1 MVGAGS
7 LRTWRQR
14 VLGAALAVLTLGVA
28 ALGYGQFRGAFTAT
42 TRLTLQADRSGLVME
57 PGAKVTFNGVRI
69 GRVVAVDPMVADG
82 TTAARLAMD
91 VEPHYAAMLPA
102 NIDADITATTVF
114 GNKYVSLTSPD
125 DPAEQRL
132 SPSEPIRVNGVSTE
146 FNTLFET
153 IMSIS
158 EQVDPVRLNTT
169 LSAVAEGLTGLGEPF
184 GASLV
189 SGNDILDE
197 VNARLPRLHYD
208 TIRLTQ
214 LAEIYTAAG
223 PDLWDSL
230 AAATTTAA
238 TLTRQRNSLES
249 ALLAAAGFGNTGT
262 EVFERAGPYLVAGAR
277 DLVPTAGVL
286 DEHSPALYCTLR
298 NYAQVAP
305 RVAGALGSNG
315 YSLNSFSGGGVTGA
329 EPPYLYPD
337 NLPRINA
344 KGGPGGRPGCWQ
356 SITRELWPA
365 PTLVL
370 DTGFTVAPYNHL
382 ELGSPMLVDHVWGR
396 QVGEYTINP

>member
-1 MVGAGS
+1 M
-7 LRTWRQR
+7 
-14 VLGAALAVLTLGVA
+14 
-28 ALGYGQFRGAFTAT
+28 
-42 TRLTLQADRSGLVME
+42 
-57 PGAKVTFNGVRI
+57 
-69 GRVVAVDPMVADG
+69 
-82 TTAARLAMD
+82 
-91 VEPHYAAMLPA
+91 
-102 NIDADITATTVF
+102 
-114 GNKYVSLTSPD
+114 
-125 DPAEQRL
+125 
-132 SPSEPIRVNGVSTE
+132 
-146 FNTLFET
+146 
-153 IMSIS
+153 
-158 EQVDPVRLNTT
+158 
-169 LSAVAEGLTGLGEPF
+169 GEPF

-329 EPPYLYPD
+329 EPHISIPTTCRGST
-337 NLPRINA
+337 PRA
-344 KGGPGGRPGCWQ
+344 APAAGRAAGSPSPASCGRRPPWCWTPA
-356 SITRELWPA
+356 SPSPRTTISNSAARCSSTTYGVARSGSTPSTRRALTSTVIEVDHPHHPA
-365 PTLVL
+365 P
-370 DTGFTVAPYNHL
+370 VA
-382 ELGSPMLVDHVWGR
+382 G
-396 QVGEYTINP
+396 